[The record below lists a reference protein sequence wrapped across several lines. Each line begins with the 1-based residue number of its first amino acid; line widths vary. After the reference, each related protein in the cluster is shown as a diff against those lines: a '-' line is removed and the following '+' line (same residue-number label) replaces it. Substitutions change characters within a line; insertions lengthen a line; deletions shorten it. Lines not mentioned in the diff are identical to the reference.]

1 MNAIHIYRVCFRV
14 LVVVLLCENWRYT
27 NIQFDVENKISLNFS
42 GRERQTGCSL
52 SLSLWSPV
60 RHLAHYTTISNSSK
74 RRKKE
79 RNSGKIARQF
89 FISLRCGSVR
99 FGSVCSPHYII
110 RTRFSVSFMPL
121 FFFCFF
127 CSAFS
132 IVVVVVG
139 FAHVCTCLCNC
150 IHLFNADSQC
160 AYPLCELRT
169 KRSN

>member
-1 MNAIHIYRVCFRV
+1 MLLSCCCRVHFSALASLSVCLCVWECLWMNAIHIYRVCFRV
-14 LVVVLLCENWRYT
+14 LVVVLLCGNWRYT

-99 FGSVCSPHYII
+99 FG
-110 RTRFSVSFMPL
+110 L
-121 FFFCFF
+121 L
-127 CSAFS
+127 SALHHPDKVF
-132 IVVVVVG
+132 
-139 FAHVCTCLCNC
+139 
-150 IHLFNADSQC
+150 
-160 AYPLCELRT
+160 R
-169 KRSN
+169 